1 MCDRNIPTSMEGSV
15 ESTRK
20 ATGNLTACKEG
31 QRFPTL
37 AHVPGLPPVYW
48 GRPTRPVASAV
59 FTRAAEWQLVKQQAA
74 INLGS
79 PGSRPEAAPNPA

>member
-1 MCDRNIPTSMEGSV
+1 MEGSV

-31 QRFPTL
+31 QKMSMFR
-37 AHVPGLPPVYW
+37 AYPPVYW